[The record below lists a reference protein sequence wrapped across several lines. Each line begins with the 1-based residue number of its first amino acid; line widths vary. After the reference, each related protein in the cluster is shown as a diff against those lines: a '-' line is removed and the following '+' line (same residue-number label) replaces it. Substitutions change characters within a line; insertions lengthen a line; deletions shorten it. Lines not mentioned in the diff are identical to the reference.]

1 MRALAV
7 PAAGI
12 ALADQESPFSPSATV
27 VAQGAATDVLEG
39 SYDGGSNYYAVVT
52 FSATLRFQTVN
63 LGAATANGAVRALTH
78 VRASSSDV
86 IYLLGN

>member
-12 ALADQESPFSPSATV
+12 AIADQASPFGPQATV
-27 VAQGAATDVLEG
+27 TAQGEATDVLEG
-39 SYDGGSNYYAVVT
+39 SVDEGDNWETIVT
-52 FSATLRFQTVN
+52 FTATLRFYTFD
-63 LGAATANGAVRALTH
+63 LGEYTH
-78 VRASSSDV
+78 LRASSADV